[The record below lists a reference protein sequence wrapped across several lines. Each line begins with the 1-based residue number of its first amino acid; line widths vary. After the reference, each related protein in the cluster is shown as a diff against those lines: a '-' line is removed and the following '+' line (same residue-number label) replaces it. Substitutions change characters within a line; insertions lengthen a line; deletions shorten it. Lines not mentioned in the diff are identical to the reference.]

1 MKFGY
6 FINDS
11 AKIVNSNQNTKYN
24 EDEATRMT
32 IVATKMKN
40 GELSSDFN
48 TNFELEQPKIDIVSN
63 HQLEMILKEKK
74 WESLVMIL

>member
-48 TNFELEQPKIDIVSN
+48 TNFELEQPKIDIASN